1 MSNVFSRL
9 WDDDQGVIISVEMLL
24 IIGILIFGIIPGL
37 VALRNSVIA
46 HFTTVGNI
54 LGTLIPSF
62 TFSGFLIGG
71 QNGGPI
77 VAVVQGYQLNPSTS
91 VFLTGSQVVPIV
103 LPAVVVVP
111 PAP

>member
-9 WDDDQGVIISVEMLL
+9 WNDDQGVIISIEMLL

-37 VALRNSVIA
+37 VALRNQVIA

-71 QNGGPI
+71 QNGGPF
-77 VAVVQGYQLNPSTS
+77 VAVVQGYQLNPSST
-91 VFLTGSQVVPIV
+91 VFLTGSQVVPII
-103 LPAVVVVP
+103 LSPLVVVP